1 MEFEIV
7 LLGPVEL
14 RVNGHGEALGTPKAR
29 TMAAALAVDAGRPLS
44 IDTLIHRLWDDNP
57 PGKPRASLHAYA
69 TRIRQRLRGPE
80 GDGPDPLPQQAHSY
94 TLAIDPEQ
102 VDSHRF
108 QRLCT
113 EARALSDN
121 GDDTGALALF
131 HRAERLWRGDP
142 LTGLTGLWAE
152 SVRANLRE
160 KHLAA
165 TLARAD
171 IELRL
176 GHYAELV
183 PDLSTLFEQH
193 PTDETVARQL
203 MVATYGCGRLADAL
217 RTYDIVRRRLSEHLG
232 SDPGEELTRLY
243 RRILDRAPLS
253 ALLSGPESARVVPVT
268 LPSHGDLVG
277 REEEMRALEA
287 APRTGAVIALQ
298 TITGMGGVGKTHV
311 ALHAA
316 RRLADRYPDGQIH
329 IDLGAHA
336 QGRRPLSPESAL
348 TTLLRAFGV
357 SAGELPDD
365 LDELVSHWRT
375 LLSTRRAVIVLDDA
389 ADADQVRPLLPGS
402 SASLIIITSR
412 HRLAGLPGVRSL
424 FLDVMPEDDAGRLF
438 RRLAGEER
446 TPDAA
451 DVARIVHLC
460 GYLPLAVEI
469 AAGRLVSRPSWTTSH
484 LIKKLSRAPGRL
496 DEIRDGYREIAGV
509 FDMSYATLSPDQ
521 RTAFR
526 MLGRHLGHDFDLYA
540 ASALTS
546 LPLDSA
552 ERVLEALLDAHLVQ
566 EPSPDR
572 YRFHDLIGEFA
583 RTLDSGGKQEEDH
596 RLAVERLIDFYVRA
610 AERADEMIHPDH
622 SPGKTPPAPAFPL
635 PEWPDAAAA
644 TGWLSQELTALL
656 AAEQYARTRG
666 HAHLAAR
673 LARALARFLD
683 KAGYWAAARDMHEPA
698 ARYWLEAGDRQ
709 AAVRALIDLG
719 TTLTRSGDYEPS
731 LAAGHSALEVAD
743 ALDDPEAEAEARHLL
758 GVVHWHLGNH
768 EAALSFQ
775 TQALER
781 RLKVGDD
788 LQLSKTRNNMGITH
802 LFLKNYAAALECF
815 ASALSGFRRAGDV
828 QEELKALNN
837 MADLH
842 SITGDQ
848 ESSRR
853 LLDKV
858 LGSPH
863 AAANPLTRAT
873 SQVNLANTMKM
884 PEELNEALSL
894 YRDALL
900 TLHRLGDRRNS
911 SITLHH
917 MGLAFEAA
925 GDDDRAAAH
934 HEHAL
939 ELATGIGAAHDRLQA
954 LCRLGATERRL
965 GRTRAAIGHL
975 EEAVDLADRIG
986 ATDEAAQ
993 AQYELSAL
1001 RA

>member
-1 MEFEIV
+1 MEFEIA

-29 TMAAALAVDAGRPLS
+29 TMAAALAVDAGRPIS
-44 IDTLIHRLWDDNP
+44 VDTLIHRLWDDNP

-80 GDGPDPLPQQAHSY
+80 DDGPDLLVQQAHSY
-94 TLAIDPEQ
+94 TLAIDPER

-108 QRLCT
+108 QRLCA

-142 LTGLTGLWAE
+142 LTGLSGLWAE

-165 TLARAD
+165 TLARAG
-171 IELRL
+171 IELRM

-193 PTDETVARQL
+193 PTDETVAQQL

-217 RTYDIVRRRLSEHLG
+217 RTYDIIRRRLSEQLG
-232 SDPGEELTRLY
+232 SDPGEALTRLY
-243 RRILDRAPLS
+243 QRILDRAPLS
-253 ALLSGPESARVVPVT
+253 ALLGRPEAARVVPVT

-277 REEEMRALEA
+277 REKEMRVLEA
-287 APRTGAVIALQ
+287 SPTTGTVIALQ
-298 TITGMGGVGKTHV
+298 TITGMGGVGKTHI

-316 RRLADRYPDGQIH
+316 RRLAAQYPDGQIH
-329 IDLGAHA
+329 IDLGAHS

-365 LDELVSHWRT
+365 LGGLVSQWRT

-389 ADADQVRPLLPGS
+389 VDADQVRPLLPGP

-412 HRLAGLPGVRSL
+412 HRLTGLPGVRSL
-424 FLDVMPEDDAGRLF
+424 VLDVLPEDDASRLF
-438 RRLAGEER
+438 RRFAGEER

-484 LIKKLSRAPGRL
+484 LIKKLSRTHGRL

-509 FDMSYATLSPDQ
+509 FEMSYATLTPDQ
-521 RTAFR
+521 RTSFR
-526 MLGRHLGHDFDLYA
+526 MLSRYLGQDFDLHA

-546 LPLDSA
+546 LPLDSV
-552 ERVLEALLDAHLVQ
+552 ERVLESLLDAHLIQ
-566 EPSPDR
+566 EPAPDR

-583 RTLDSGGKQEEDH
+583 RTLASTGKQEEDH
-596 RLAVERLIDFYVRA
+596 RLAVERLIDFYVQA
-610 AERADEMIHPDH
+610 AEHADVMIYPDH
-622 SPGKTPPAPAFPL
+622 SLRKTPPAPTFLL

-644 TGWLSQELTALL
+644 TGWLTQELTALL
-656 AAEQYARTRG
+656 SAEQYARTQG
-666 HAHLAAR
+666 HAHRAAR

-683 KAGYWAAARDMHEPA
+683 EAGYWGAARRMHEPA
-698 ARYWLEAGDRQ
+698 ARYWLEAGDRR
-709 AAVRALIDLG
+709 AAVRALTDLG
-719 TTLTRSGDYEPS
+719 TALARSSRYEHS
-731 LAAGHSALEVAD
+731 LDAGHSALELAGT
-743 ALDDPEAEAEARHLL
+743 LDDPEAEAETRHLL
-758 GVVHWHLGNH
+758 GVIHWNLGNH
-768 EAALSFQ
+768 QEALSLQ

-781 RLKVGDD
+781 RLRTGGD
-788 LQLSKTRNNMGITH
+788 LQLSKSRNNLGITH
-802 LFLKNYAAALECF
+802 LYLKNYAEAMGCF
-815 ASALSGFRRAGDV
+815 ASALSGFRRTGEI

-837 MADLH
+837 IADLH

-853 LLDKV
+853 LLNKI

-873 SQVNLANTMKM
+873 SQVNLANTMKI

-900 TLHRLGDRRNS
+900 TLHRLGDRRNT

-925 GDDDRAAAH
+925 GDDDRAVAH
-934 HEHAL
+934 HERAL
-939 ELATGIGAAHDRLQA
+939 DVATGIGAAHDRLQA

-965 GRTRAAIGHL
+965 GRTGAAIGHL

-986 ATDEAAQ
+986 ATDEATQ

-1001 RA
+1001 RG